1 MDMKR
6 AASIAGTAAVS
17 GLLPYGFILG
27 PIAAVAATLAT
38 SQDDIKE
45 AEAKGV
51 ETLSEEAKKQKIL
64 MELQTHQA
72 RVAQEMSIAERIA
85 SSVEV
90 EIEEFYDA
98 SGKGGLGIDV
108 GKDNVFGGATGEGR
122 KITKRIIRFKGGEL
136 KANEVLDAEENPSS
150 QHD

>member
-6 AASIAGTAAVS
+6 AATIAGTAAAS

-27 PIAAVAATLAT
+27 PIAAVAASLAT

-51 ETLSEEAKKQKIL
+51 QTLSDEAKKQKIL
-64 MELQTHQA
+64 MEFQAHQA

-85 SSVEV
+85 SSTEV
-90 EIEEFYDA
+90 EIEEFYDT
-98 SGKGGLGIDV
+98 SGKGSAGFGADKDGMSV
-108 GKDNVFGGATGEGR
+108 GASGEGR

-136 KANEVLDAEENPSS
+136 QAKVLPAE
-150 QHD
+150 QA